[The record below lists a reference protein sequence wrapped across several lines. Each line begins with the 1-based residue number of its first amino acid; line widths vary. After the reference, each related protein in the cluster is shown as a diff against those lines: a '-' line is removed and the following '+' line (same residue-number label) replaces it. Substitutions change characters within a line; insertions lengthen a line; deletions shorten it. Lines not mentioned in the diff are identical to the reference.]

1 MDKVLNMQSTKDF
14 ILDKIAYWALSHKTD
29 QKDGFLA
36 DADIAFP
43 EKKAYTKKAFP
54 ITKYFLVSILI
65 LLGSYAISGIIYFS
79 TRDDY
84 LFLGKEMN
92 EWLALYILAPLIP
105 AVLYFIF
112 AKIKLQKE
120 SLSKEKVV
128 KKKKKMHFW
137 KKCGLSLI
145 ALFIPSAIQTALK
158 MNGVLLNAVQT
169 VILFAPFTIFF
180 FKVWKN
186 KKAEEDQPAE
196 NDK

>member
-1 MDKVLNMQSTKDF
+1 MQSTKDF

-84 LFLGKEMN
+84 LFLGKKMN

-105 AVLYFIF
+105 VVFYFIF
-112 AKIKLQKE
+112 TKIKPQKA
-120 SLSKEKVV
+120 LSEEKVIKR
-128 KKKKKMHFW
+128 KKRMRFW
-137 KKCGLSLI
+137 KKFGLSLI

-158 MNGVLLNAVQT
+158 TSGITLGALPT
-169 VILFAPFTIFF
+169 VILFTPSTILLC
-180 FKVWKN
+180 KMWKD

>member
-1 MDKVLNMQSTKDF
+1 MQSTKDF
-14 ILDKIAYWALSHKTD
+14 ILDKIAYWALKHKTD
-29 QKDGFLA
+29 KKDGFLA

-65 LLGSYAISGIIYFS
+65 LLGLYAISGIIYFS

-120 SLSKEKVV
+120 SLSEEKVIKR
-128 KKKKKMHFW
+128 KKRMRFW
-137 KKCGLSLI
+137 KKFGLSLI

-158 MNGVLLNAVQT
+158 TSGITLGALPT
-169 VILFAPFTIFF
+169 VILFTPSTILLC
-180 FKVWKN
+180 KMWKD
-186 KKAEEDQPAE
+186 KKE
-196 NDK
+196 NDEEQPTEQSDK

>member
-29 QKDGFLA
+29 KKDGFLA
-36 DADIAFP
+36 DVGITFP

-54 ITKYFLVSILI
+54 IPKYFLVSILI
-65 LLGSYAISGIIYFS
+65 LLCSYAISGIIYFF

-84 LFLGKEMN
+84 LFFGKEME

-105 AVLYFIF
+105 AAFYFIF
-112 AKIKLQKE
+112 TKIKPQKA
-120 SLSKEKVV
+120 LSEEKVIKR
-128 KKKKKMHFW
+128 KKRMRFW

-145 ALFIPSAIQTALK
+145 ALFIPNAIQTALK
-158 MNGVLLNAVQT
+158 MNGVSLNAIQA

-180 FKVWKN
+180 FKIWKN
-186 KKAEEDQPAE
+186 KKEETEDQPTE
-196 NDK
+196 